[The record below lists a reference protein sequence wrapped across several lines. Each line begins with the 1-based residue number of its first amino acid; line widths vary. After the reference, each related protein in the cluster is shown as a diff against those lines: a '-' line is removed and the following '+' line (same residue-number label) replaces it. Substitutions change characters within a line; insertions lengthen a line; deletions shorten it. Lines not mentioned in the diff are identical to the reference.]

1 MGAIIG
7 FGCFSEVA
15 TVQVMGVSNPVA
27 MKDLQ
32 VGDNIWTGNGYSPV
46 YSFGHRSPRVNSEF
60 LQIHTAAKTSPLE
73 MTAEHL
79 VFLEG
84 KDSPV
89 RADSLAAGDVLQGL
103 VRMTVTKIQTVER
116 QGLYA
121 PLTPEG
127 ILLVDGVK
135 TSSYISLQ
143 AGNSAVQLQNG
154 ISLLRMSQ
162 HDYIHAGL
170 SPMRLLCMGISS
182 SYCSTDNESGIP
194 FYARLS
200 IAVNEWINAKPVM
213 VQAVAFASV
222 LVLIGSSAA
231 VETVFGPSLA
241 PLALL
246 LLGTIISLVIKKKKQ
261 QPSKPKLFEVL
272 HQVSESK

>member
-1 MGAIIG
+1 
-7 FGCFSEVA
+7 
-15 TVQVMGVSNPVA
+15 MGVSNPVA

-121 PLTPEG
+121 
-127 ILLVDGVK
+127 GVK